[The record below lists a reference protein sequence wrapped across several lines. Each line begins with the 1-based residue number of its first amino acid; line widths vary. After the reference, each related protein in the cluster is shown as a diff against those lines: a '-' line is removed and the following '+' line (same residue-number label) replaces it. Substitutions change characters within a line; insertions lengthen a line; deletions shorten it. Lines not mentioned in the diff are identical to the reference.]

1 MSHYDS
7 YGYDRS
13 DRLFDERDPY
23 GGAAVG
29 YADRG
34 IKRQRSHTPA
44 YDDVYHGSSEREWEH
59 KRRRSREGDWGS
71 TAERSPERGRRSW
84 NELDPEEKEREWRM
98 YERERDVE
106 KEWDRYYAGRGAAE
120 ERDPRSRSHREGRH
134 TPEDEFRS
142 AEDSLTRENGAGGRS
157 TRPTDSLK
165 DPMDSRTILTFKRY
179 AQLLR
184 ENGKEPAASSNSM
197 EATQILYEKY
207 QEYRKAFQRR
217 AMEQFFEAQKNA
229 PWFREKF
236 GIWPEEEEARAARR
250 RQGRS
255 GKRKAWLNDLRSGAL
270 DKINFDVIETR
281 EPRKGQVDS
290 HSTQS
295 KYLVATNQAGEREEI
310 DDAESAVLP
319 PESNQLLI
327 RSIPSEIGRSSIEEA
342 LKGEEGFQ
350 HLALGEP
357 HPLKRYGRV
366 GCAVFEHQSADTMLD
381 IASRLS
387 QTTIE
392 GQRLT
397 FELANR
403 PAQVKLRIAPEYACS
418 LPRLLH
424 DLNQARK
431 ALQLFESDDREEA
444 RKANGSAAL
453 TEEEIDLDA
462 SDASEIEQRALH
474 VTFPDGA
481 NAEGMR
487 GWLSSILDLKSGQ
500 GEGTSTA
507 ENDNAI
513 NKALLGEDEEG
524 SEAILTKQELLRKNL
539 DLCIDLLRKVYN
551 CDYYSSTVSDFPEE
565 LARRVPRCLRYN
577 CAKPMTHLSAIAE
590 KAKLWAS
597 NVDTKH
603 ELLMR
608 PDDSEIS
615 KYGGIDIKAMLI
627 DLAAP
632 YSRQDEAEKHRCIVK
647 VNGEECGKPFKAQIF
662 VQKHVTNKH
671 KEWFNELM
679 TEKIDDAR
687 FYNNYVRDPQ
697 RPMPVVQPPERNGGT
712 AAAAQSSL
720 GSRLGGY
727 DNSNPAQVSASG
739 NGYYGSG
746 NLVRLG
752 LSSAAAGAG
761 DYARD
766 RFGDS
771 TLGGGSLRMGAITS
785 DPSSVPSAGMSVS
798 RAQLDPRASMAP
810 KSYRDLDA
818 GVPSGAAETEL
829 EY

>member
-13 DRLFDERDPY
+13 DRVFDERDPY

-44 YDDVYHGSSEREWEH
+44 YDDVYHGELEH
-59 KRRRSREGDWGS
+59 KRRRSRDEYERDWGS
-71 TAERSPERGRRSW
+71 TAERSPERSRRSW

-98 YERERDVE
+98 YERERDIE
-106 KEWDRYYAGRGAAE
+106 KEWDRYYAGRGAVD
-120 ERDPRSRSHREGRH
+120 ERDIRSSRSHREGRH
-134 TPEDEFRS
+134 TPEDEFRN
-142 AEDSLTRENGAGGRS
+142 ADDNLTKENGAVGRP
-157 TRPTDSLK
+157 RRETDSIR
-165 DPMDSRTILTFKRY
+165 DPMDSKTILTFKRF

-184 ENGKEPAASSNSM
+184 ENGKEPVATSNST

-207 QEYRKAFQRR
+207 QDYRKAFQRR
-217 AMEQFFEAQKNA
+217 AMQQFFDTYKNA

-236 GIWPEEEEARAARR
+236 GILPDEEEARASRKR
-250 RQGRS
+250 HGRI
-255 GKRKAWLNDLRSGAL
+255 GKRKDWLNDLRSGAL

-281 EPRKGQVDS
+281 EPRKNQDS
-290 HSTQS
+290 QSVPS
-295 KYLVATNQAGEREEI
+295 KYFVTTNQAGEREEI
-310 DDAESAVLP
+310 DDIESVILP

-327 RSIPSEIGRSSIEEA
+327 RSIPPEIGRPSLEQA
-342 LKGEEGFQ
+342 LKGEQGFLY
-350 HLALGEP
+350 LALGEP

-366 GCAVFEHQSADTMLD
+366 GCAVFEHQSADTMVD

-387 QTTIE
+387 QISIE
-392 GQRLT
+392 GQNLA

-424 DLNQARK
+424 DLHQARK
-431 ALQLFESDDREEA
+431 SLQLFENDDRKEA
-444 RKANGSAAL
+444 QKDENVAAL
-453 TEEEIDLDA
+453 TEEELDIEA
-462 SDASEIEQRALH
+462 SEEIEQRAFH
-474 VTFPDGA
+474 VALADVD
-481 NAEGMR
+481 NAEEMR
-487 GWLSSILDLKSGQ
+487 SWLSTVLDLKSGQ
-500 GEGTSTA
+500 SSGAETS
-507 ENDNAI
+507 ESDI
-513 NKALLGEDEEG
+513 NKALLGEDEED
-524 SEAILTKQELLRKNL
+524 STAVQMKQELLRKNL
-539 DLCIDLLRKVYN
+539 DLHIDLLRKAYN

-565 LARRVPRCLRYN
+565 LMRRVPRCLRFN

-608 PDDSEIS
+608 PDDSEIG
-615 KYGGIDIKAMLI
+615 KYGGTDIKAMLI

-632 YSRQDEAEKHRCIVK
+632 YSREDETEKHRCIVK
-647 VNGEECGKPFKAQIF
+647 VNGEECGKPFKAQNF

-679 TEKIDDAR
+679 ADKIDDAR

-697 RPMPVVQPPERNGGT
+697 RPMPVVQPLERNGGT
-712 AAAAQSSL
+712 TATNASSL
-720 GSRLGGY
+720 GSRLGGHDY
-727 DNSNPAQVSASG
+727 GNAAHMGAGG
-739 NGYYGSG
+739 NGYYGTG

-752 LSSAAAGAG
+752 LSSAAVGTGA
-761 DYARD
+761 YARD
-766 RFGDS
+766 ANV
-771 TLGGGSLRMGAITS
+771 GGGSLRMGAMIP
-785 DPSSVPSAGMSVS
+785 DPSSTAITSIN
-798 RAQLDPRASMAP
+798 RAQLDPRAAMAP

-818 GVPSGAAETEL
+818 GVPSGAAEVEL

>member
-7 YGYDRS
+7 YSYDRS

-44 YDDVYHGSSEREWEH
+44 FDDTYHGSSEREWEH
-59 KRRRSREGDWGS
+59 KRRRSRDDFERDWGS
-71 TAERSPERGRRSW
+71 TTERSPERGRRSW
-84 NELDPEEKEREWRM
+84 NELDPKEKEREWRM
-98 YERERDVE
+98 YERERDIE
-106 KEWDRYYAGRGAAE
+106 KEWDRYYAGQGVVD
-120 ERDPRSRSHREGRH
+120 ERDSRSRSHRDERR
-134 TPEDEFRS
+134 TPEDGFRN
-142 AEDSLTRENGAGGRS
+142 ADDSLARER
-157 TRPTDSLK
+157 RPTDSLK
-165 DPMDSRTILTFKRY
+165 DPMDSRTILTFKRF

-184 ENGKEPAASSNSM
+184 ENGKEPAAGSNSM
-197 EATQILYEKY
+197 EATQLLYEKY

-217 AMEQFFEAQKNA
+217 AMEQFFETHKNA
-229 PWFREKF
+229 PWFNEKF
-236 GIWPEEEEARAARR
+236 GISQEVAEAKAARR
-250 RQGRS
+250 RQGRN
-255 GKRKAWLNDLRSGAL
+255 GKRKLWLDDLRSGTL
-270 DKINFDVIETR
+270 DRINFDIIETR
-281 EPRKGQVDS
+281 EPRKGKDTFAQQNGS
-290 HSTQS
+290 S
-295 KYLVATNQAGEREEI
+295 KYFVATNQAGEREELDEI
-310 DDAESAVLP
+310 ESVVLA
-319 PESNQLLI
+319 PEPNQLLI
-327 RSIPSEIGRSSIEEA
+327 RSIPSEIGRSTIEDA
-342 LKGEEGFQ
+342 LKGEKGFLY
-350 HLALGEP
+350 LALGEP

-381 IASRLS
+381 IALRLS

-392 GQRLT
+392 GQKLA
-397 FELANR
+397 FEVANR
-403 PAQVKLRIAPEYACS
+403 PAQVKLRVAPEYACS

-424 DLNQARK
+424 DLHQARK
-431 ALQLFESDDREEA
+431 VLQLFESEDRQEMQ
-444 RKANGSAAL
+444 KAGNVNAF
-453 TEEEIDLDA
+453 TEEELDLKA
-462 SDASEIEQRALH
+462 TSEIEQRALH
-474 VTFPDGA
+474 VTCSDGT
-481 NAEGMR
+481 NAEEMKL
-487 GWLSSILDLKSGQ
+487 WLSNVLDLQSGR
-500 GEGTSTA
+500 GLETA
-507 ENDNAI
+507 SPPENDDANI
-513 NKALLGEDEEG
+513 NKALLGEDEEDC
-524 SEAILTKQELLRKNL
+524 EAVQKKQELLRKNL
-539 DLCIDLLRKVYN
+539 DLHLDLLRKVYN

-565 LARRVPRCLRYN
+565 LSRRAPRCLRFN

-608 PDDSEIS
+608 PDDNQIGN
-615 KYGGIDIKAMLI
+615 YGGIDIKSMLI

-632 YSRQDEAEKHRCIVK
+632 YSREDETEKHRCIVK

-679 TEKIDDAR
+679 ADKIDDAK

-697 RPMPVVQPPERNGGT
+697 RPMPIAQPTDRNGISTSGNP
-712 AAAAQSSL
+712 SSL

-727 DNSNPAQVSASG
+727 DHSNAAQLSAGG
-739 NGYYGSG
+739 NGYYGGG

-752 LSSAAAGAG
+752 LSSAAEGAG

-766 RFGDS
+766 RAGDAIA
-771 TLGGGSLRMGAITS
+771 GGGSLRMGTINS
-785 DPSSVPSAGMSVS
+785 DPFSVS
-798 RAQLDPRASMAP
+798 SAVPNVNRVRLDPRAAMAP

-818 GVPSGAAETEL
+818 GVPSGAAEIEL